1 MDQSR
6 FHQDL
11 TAESR
16 HAVDTWGTSVDEVIS
31 RQADELI
38 GIRRHLH
45 AHPEPSG
52 EETAT
57 SQVNLKALQRVGIS
71 SRLCAAGVGV
81 IADLKMGHP
90 DADSPLIA
98 LRADIDG
105 LRMTDEKQV
114 SYRSQNVGVAHTCG
128 HDAHT
133 SVLLGVALAAAD
145 LNNDSSQMDEIPG
158 LRLRLIFQPAEETST
173 GASEMAEQG
182 AVEGVSSILALHV
195 DPQRAC
201 GEVGI
206 RYGMLTAHCDEID
219 MVVTGGGGHAARP
232 HHAVDPIAAAAHLI
246 TAIYEFLPRSVDSR
260 DPSVVTIG
268 HIVGGSAP
276 NVIPDKAELRGT
288 LRTIDAGAR
297 ETLKNRIREICG
309 GVEQS
314 SGTQIQV
321 EFHRPLDGVN
331 NDRQVTAALEEASR
345 HVVGRHRVVHIDRP
359 SMGGEDFSV
368 YLTQVPGAMLRL
380 GCAPGSDEAPFL
392 HSPMFDIDEQAIA
405 LGTRILIRAALL
417 LAVAQSGSKTD

>member
-1 MDQSR
+1 
-6 FHQDL
+6 
-11 TAESR
+11 
-16 HAVDTWGTSVDEVIS
+16 
-31 RQADELI
+31 
-38 GIRRHLH
+38 
-45 AHPEPSG
+45 
-52 EETAT
+52 
-57 SQVNLKALQRVGIS
+57 
-71 SRLCAAGVGV
+71 
-81 IADLKMGHP
+81 
-90 DADSPLIA
+90 
-98 LRADIDG
+98 
-105 LRMTDEKQV
+105 
-114 SYRSQNVGVAHTCG
+114 
-128 HDAHT
+128 
-133 SVLLGVALAAAD
+133 
-145 LNNDSSQMDEIPG
+145 
-158 LRLRLIFQPAEETST
+158 
-173 GASEMAEQG
+173 
-182 AVEGVSSILALHV
+182 
-195 DPQRAC
+195 
-201 GEVGI
+201 
-206 RYGMLTAHCDEID
+206 